1 MSIDAVHNSHMYSAC
16 HCKQRMEREREWI
29 HMATV
34 YARGHTQSKAGFRI
48 FCCDQMCILY
58 VSRDLLLLLKL
69 HIIYRRP
76 FPDLH
81 GQ

>member
-1 MSIDAVHNSHMYSAC
+1 MQFIIHICIQLVIVN
-16 HCKQRMEREREWI
+16 RGWREREWI
-29 HMATV
+29 HMAAV

-48 FCCDQMCILY
+48 FCCDQMCMLY
-58 VSRDLLLLLKL
+58 VSRDLLLVLKL